1 MPRVQDLYERLTVEE
16 WQEWEAFFSLEPF
29 GPPAAFW
36 QAALIAAKV
45 HNLGLAKGQ
54 PPVTAEQLMPP
65 SLTGRDERKGRMSQA
80 QISRTLRG
88 LARGRGGRA

>member
-1 MPRVQDLYERLTVEE
+1 MQDLYDRLSVEE
-16 WQEWEAFFSLEPF
+16 WIEWEAYYSLESF

-36 QAALIAAKV
+36 QAALIASKV

-54 PPVTAEQLMPP
+54 PPVTPEQLMPP
-65 SLTGRDERKGRMSQA
+65 SLTGRDGNGKTRRMSQA

-88 LARGRGGRA
+88 LARGGRS